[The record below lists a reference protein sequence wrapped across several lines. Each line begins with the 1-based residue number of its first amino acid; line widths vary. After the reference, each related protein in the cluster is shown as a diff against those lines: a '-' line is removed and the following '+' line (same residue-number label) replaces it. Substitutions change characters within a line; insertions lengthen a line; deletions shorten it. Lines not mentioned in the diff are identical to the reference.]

1 MRLSV
6 ATNFDS
12 RVMQGQMSS
21 FGMTPRIKAVATA
34 TPPNRFSQE
43 EILAL
48 VGYQDPRRRAFFL
61 HSEVDGRQLYIERE
75 GFVPNESPDKLHE
88 RYRDGALQLGR
99 EAIIRCLAQAR
110 VRPEEIDFIATTSC
124 TGWTC
129 PGLES
134 LFIKELGMKSR
145 IFRANLLMMGC
156 SSALSALQS
165 ASFYL
170 SAHPGHAALILAV
183 EICSATYFLDDTD
196 ETAVANAI
204 FGDGAAAVLLT
215 TEGDGIELATF
226 EPLVKAEYLDLMG
239 WTQVD
244 GRFRIRLSKEVR
256 RIAPAMIKEVTDNI
270 LRAHGLTKREIRHWV
285 LHSAGRRVL
294 DRAREVVGLAEEDI
308 RASRKILRQYGNLS
322 SATVLFV
329 LDEVMRSGN
338 PQHGDLGV
346 MVALG
351 PGFAAEAALLRW
363 L

>member
-1 MRLSV
+1 MNRSGKT
-6 ATNFDS
+6 A
-12 RVMQGQMSS
+12 
-21 FGMTPRIKAVATA
+21 RIRAVGTA
-34 TPPNRFSQE
+34 TPPNRFSQQ
-43 EILAL
+43 EILTIA
-48 VGYQDPRRRAFFL
+48 GYQDSRRRVFFL
-61 HSEVDGRQLYIERE
+61 NSEVEGRQLYIERE
-75 GFVPNESPDKLHE
+75 GFVPNETGDHLHE
-88 RYRDGALQLGR
+88 RYLEGALKLGR
-99 EAIIRCLAQAR
+99 EAVVCCLTQAGA
-110 VRPEEIDFIATTSC
+110 RPEHIDFIATTSC

-134 LFIKELGMKSR
+134 LFIRELGMKSR

-170 SAHPGHAALILAV
+170 SAHPGNVALVLAV

-215 TEGDGIELATF
+215 TGGEGIELAAF
-226 EPLVKAEYLDLMG
+226 EPLLKAEYLDLMG
-239 WTQVD
+239 WTQVQ
-244 GRFRIRLSKEVR
+244 GRFRIKLSKEVR
-256 RIAPAMIKEVTDNI
+256 RIAPAMIKEVTEN
-270 LRAHGLTKREIRHWV
+270 LLGAQGLTKQEIRHWV

-294 DRAREVVGLAEEDI
+294 DRAREVVGLAEEDVQ
-308 RASRKILRQYGNLS
+308 ASRKILRQYGNLS

-329 LDEVMRSGN
+329 LDEIIKSGN
-338 PQHGDLGV
+338 PRIGDLGV

-363 L
+363 V

>member
-1 MRLSV
+1 MGLFPRAWAQNGSASPMR
-6 ATNFDS
+6 
-12 RVMQGQMSS
+12 
-21 FGMTPRIKAVATA
+21 TPRIQAVATA
-34 TPPNRFSQE
+34 IPPDRFSQQ
-43 EILAL
+43 EILTLA
-48 VGYQDPRRRAFFL
+48 GYQDARRRGFFL
-61 HSEVDGRQLYIERE
+61 NSEVEGRHLYIKRDGFTPNETADELHQRYRE
-75 GFVPNESPDKLHE
+75 G
-88 RYRDGALQLGR
+88 ALLIGR
-99 EAIIRCLAQAR
+99 EAIIRCLAKAGVQSQD
-110 VRPEEIDFIATTSC
+110 VDFIATTSC

-170 SAHPGHAALILAV
+170 SAHPGHVALILAV

-239 WTQVD
+239 WTQVE

-256 RIAPAMIKEVTDNI
+256 RIAPAMIEEVTEKL
-270 LRAHGLTKREIRHWV
+270 LRAQRLTKRDIRHWV
-285 LHSAGRRVL
+285 LHSAGRKVL
-294 DRAREVVGLAEEDI
+294 DRTRDLVDLTEEDLQ
-308 RASRKILRQYGNLS
+308 ASRKILRQYGNLS
-322 SATVLFV
+322 AATVLFV
-329 LDEVMRSGN
+329 LDEVMRSSN
-338 PQHGDLGV
+338 PRIGDLGV

-363 L
+363 V